1 MRFSDFQKKEVINVS
16 TGERLGYTDDL
27 IFSERDGQIES
38 IVVPGP
44 GKLFGLIRGEEMV
57 VPWSSICRIGD
68 DVILVEV
75 HQKRTPRR
83 C

>member
-57 VPWSSICRIGD
+57 VPWGSICRIGD

>member
-57 VPWSSICRIGD
+57 VPWNSICRIGD

-75 HQKRTPRR
+75 HQKRAPRR